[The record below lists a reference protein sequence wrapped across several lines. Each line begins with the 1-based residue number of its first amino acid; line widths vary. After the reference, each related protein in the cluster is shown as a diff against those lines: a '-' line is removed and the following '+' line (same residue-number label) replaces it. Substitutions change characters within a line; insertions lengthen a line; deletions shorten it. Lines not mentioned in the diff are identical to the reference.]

1 MLQMLS
7 GWMGADVSPGPELPP
22 AVPAPFPW
30 TWLLE
35 EAQWSISRPGGKRT
49 GKKGELSSKDRLDR
63 RASTRF
69 SLQLPRSTGRTSTPN
84 APPHPDWLQDA
95 CARRSSPPPF
105 SGRPFTL
112 ATAARLRRAL
122 GWARTGRGR
131 AAPVRAEAEAVVAQQ
146 SGGSRVAVSVCPT
159 SLCLLAR
166 FLDAVRVQWT

>member
-1 MLQMLS
+1 MVHLKAWRKKDGEEGRVIFKGPS
-7 GWMGADVSPGPELPP
+7 GQKSKHPFLPT
-22 AVPAPFPW
+22 APS
-30 TWLLE
+30 
-35 EAQWSISRPGGKRT
+35 QH
-49 GKKGELSSKDRLDR
+49 
-63 RASTRF
+63 
-69 SLQLPRSTGRTSTPN
+69 RTSIPN